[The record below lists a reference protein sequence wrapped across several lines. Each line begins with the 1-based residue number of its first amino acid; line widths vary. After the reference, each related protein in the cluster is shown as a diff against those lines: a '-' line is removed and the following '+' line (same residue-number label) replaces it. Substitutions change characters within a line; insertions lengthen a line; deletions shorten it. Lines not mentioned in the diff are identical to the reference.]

1 MKTSTLITDSSS
13 PFACALAA
21 EYAGRGQPVCLAT
34 ATLTAKPDKNG
45 LVRPESGPLFRH
57 WLKTSPLSAR
67 SLVLACETV
76 LGIPAVAVLCLDAF
90 VLAEALAAGTELSG
104 GAGMADLLG
113 RCLDT
118 AVKPVAYLA
127 QDLLSRFHRTE
138 GGTLCYVVRET
149 DLPGSNSITGSGVHP
164 SADILLAAGVTSAT
178 FSSFAESCA
187 RKAAAQ
193 TGLRVLLIKLED
205 ADESANASWVAER
218 LAEPASRTQSV
229 RWLKAGSRGLFSR

>member
-21 EYAGRGQPVCLAT
+21 EYAARGQPVCLA
-34 ATLTAKPDKNG
+34 AETLTAKPDKNG
-45 LVRPESGPLFRH
+45 LVGPESGPLLRH
-57 WLKTSPLSAR
+57 WLKTSALSAR

-76 LGIPAVAVLCLDAF
+76 LGAPVVAVLCLDAF
-90 VLAEALAAGTELSG
+90 ALAESFVERTEQAG

-118 AVKPVAYLA
+118 AVKPVAHLA
-127 QDLLSRFHRTE
+127 QDLLSRFNRTE
-138 GGTLCYVVRET
+138 GGTLCFVIREA
-149 DLPGSNSITGSGVHP
+149 DMPGANSTTGSGVSP
-164 SADILLAAGVTSAT
+164 SADMLLAAGVTSAA

-187 RKAAAQ
+187 RKAAAR

-205 ADESANASWVAER
+205 ADENANALWVAER
-218 LAEPASRTQSV
+218 LAEPAARTQSV